1 MNNGY
6 DRQVYRMCI
15 NNYCPIGVENPTDAE
30 VILEMH
36 KKIEELTLKIREAE
50 KADELGDKPTTLT
63 IGGKEYPVRI
73 IKYTVDGGGTRK
85 RYEVELL
92 SECTDDIREIAKEI
106 QKKIE
111 RAILYGSI
119 TSE

>member
-1 MNNGY
+1 M
-6 DRQVYRMCI
+6 I
-15 NNYCPIGVENPTDAE
+15 A
-30 VILEMH
+30 
-36 KKIEELTLKIREAE
+36 K
-50 KADELGDKPTTLT
+50 LT
-63 IGGKEYPVRI
+63 IDGKEYPVRI
-73 IKYTVDGGGTRK
+73 IKYTVDCGGTRK

-92 SECTDDIREIAKEI
+92 SECTVDITEIAKEI

>member
-15 NNYCPIGVENPTDAE
+15 NNYCPTGVENPTDAE

-50 KADELGDKPTTLT
+50 KADEWDDRPNVTIYANKKVIVMSEDKT
-63 IGGKEYPVRI
+63 IFGRA
-73 IKYTVDGGGTRK
+73 
-85 RYEVELL
+85 
-92 SECTDDIREIAKEI
+92 IRESHYKEGYTLLTVMYNDRHEDTV
-106 QKKIE
+106 QLHHKEPK
-111 RAILYGSI
+111 
-119 TSE
+119 

>member
-6 DRQVYRMCI
+6 DRQVYRYCI

-50 KADELGDKPTTLT
+50 KVSEWDDRPDATVHLNKNVIVMSEDKT
-63 IGGKEYPVRI
+63 IFGRA
-73 IKYTVDGGGTRK
+73 
-85 RYEVELL
+85 
-92 SECTDDIREIAKEI
+92 IRESHYKEGNTLLTVMYDS
-106 QKKIE
+106 K
-111 RAILYGSI
+111 ADD
-119 TSE
+119 

>member
-1 MNNGY
+1 MNNWY
-6 DRQVYRMCI
+6 DRKVYRMCI
-15 NNYCPIGVENPTDAE
+15 NNYCPTGVENPTDAE

-50 KADELGDKPTTLT
+50 KADDVKRTKLT
-63 IGGKEYPVRI
+63 IDGKEYLVRI

-92 SECTDDIREIAKEI
+92 SECTDDLTEIAKEI

-111 RAILYGSI
+111 RAILYGVCPN
-119 TSE
+119 E

>member
-36 KKIEELTLKIREAE
+36 KKIEELTVKVREAE
-50 KADELGDKPTTLT
+50 KVSEWDDRPNA
-63 IGGKEYPVRI
+63 I
-73 IKYTVDGGGTRK
+73 IHANKKVM
-85 RYEVELL
+85 VM
-92 SECTDDIREIAKEI
+92 SEDNKAVFG
-106 QKKIE
+106 
-111 RAILYGSI
+111 RAIKEEHFREGYKLLTVMYDSKADD
-119 TSE
+119 

>member
-36 KKIEELTLKIREAE
+36 KKIEELTLKIREADDE
-50 KADELGDKPTTLT
+50 WNDRPKAIVHANKKVMVMSEDNKAVFGRAIKEEHFREGYTLLTVMYDSKADD
-63 IGGKEYPVRI
+63 
-73 IKYTVDGGGTRK
+73 
-85 RYEVELL
+85 
-92 SECTDDIREIAKEI
+92 
-106 QKKIE
+106 
-111 RAILYGSI
+111 
-119 TSE
+119 

>member
-36 KKIEELTLKIREAE
+36 KKIEELTVKVREAE
-50 KADELGDKPTTLT
+50 KVSEWDDRPDVTIHANKKVMVMSEGKTIFGRAIRESHYKEGYTLL
-63 IGGKEYPVRI
+63 
-73 IKYTVDGGGTRK
+73 TVMYDSK
-85 RYEVELL
+85 
-92 SECTDDIREIAKEI
+92 TDD
-106 QKKIE
+106 
-111 RAILYGSI
+111 
-119 TSE
+119 